1 MVNPYPDE
9 KELLKNI
16 LEPLLEDF
24 DHWFGRSRKLLE
36 TQGLS
41 FLTPVQQEDLL
52 NRVKQA
58 QGEVICA
65 KLMFQ
70 ATGEQVGIEMGVLMP
85 WHNLVTECW
94 QVAQRH
100 RQMQATGNVEIQ
112 RD

>member
-9 KELLKNI
+9 KELLKTI

-24 DHWFGRSRKLLE
+24 DHWFARSRSLLE
-36 TQGLS
+36 TQRLS
-41 FLTPVQQEDLL
+41 FFTPVQQENLL

-58 QGEVICA
+58 QGEVTCA

-70 ATGEQVGIEMGVLMP
+70 ATDEQVGVEMKVLMP

-100 RQMQATGNVEIQ
+100 RQIQAT
-112 RD
+112 

>member
-9 KELLKNI
+9 KELLKTI

-24 DHWFGRSRKLLE
+24 QHWFGRSRNLLE
-36 TQGLS
+36 TERLS
-41 FLTPVQQEDLL
+41 FLTPAQQEDLL
-52 NRVKQA
+52 NRVKQG
-58 QGEVICA
+58 QGEVTCA

-70 ATGEQVGIEMGVLMP
+70 ATAEQVGIEMKVLMP

-100 RQMQATGNVEIQ
+100 RQTQVMPHS
-112 RD
+112 